1 MSKKIYW
8 VSVIMLDK
16 TNNRP
21 ISLALG
27 DCVTDIE
34 TAKEIIKRARNNYTI
49 YSAWINTINE
59 NEEKQT
65 VFHECYVNAIGVIER
80 GV

>member
-1 MSKKIYW
+1 MNTKIYW

-21 ISLALG
+21 ISLAIG

-34 TAKEIIKRARNNYTI
+34 TAKSMIHQARKNYTV

-65 VFHECYVNAIGVIER
+65 VFHECYVNAIGVVEKL
-80 GV
+80 